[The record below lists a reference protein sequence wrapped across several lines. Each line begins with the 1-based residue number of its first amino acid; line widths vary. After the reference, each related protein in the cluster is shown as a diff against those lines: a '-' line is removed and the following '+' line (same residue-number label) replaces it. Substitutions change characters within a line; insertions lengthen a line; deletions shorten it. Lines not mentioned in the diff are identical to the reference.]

1 MSQILSKVYQ
11 SMNIAVLERQSG
23 STFHLLTDAP
33 KWLQHFC
40 GSHIGVN
47 QPLNLRGTFPFLDC
61 FMEEAEE
68 FWASK
73 ISTPQRSGAWIEF
86 SPSGEEIPLE
96 ATVIWQND
104 QCLLIIQDLGEEYY
118 NEVVRLQSFRDH
130 SLTQESLQ
138 AEVEAQT
145 KEIRSREEAIA
156 MTLLTAAGHRDH
168 ETASHVRRIG
178 LYAEVMAKSLDWNSS
193 ETADIRIA
201 APMHDIGKIGI
212 PDRILLKPGKLDE
225 QEFEIMKT
233 HAAIG
238 ADMLSGTDIPLL
250 KMASDIALCHHERW
264 DGTGYPRGLAGKDI
278 PESAR
283 IVTIVDV
290 YDALVHKRVYKE
302 ASSEQSALKLM
313 SQMVGKHFDP
323 ELFKVF
329 LANLPTLNSIRMK
342 HVEPVKA

>member
-1 MSQILSKVYQ
+1 
-11 SMNIAVLERQSG
+11 MNIAVLERQSER
-23 STFHLLTDAP
+23 TFNLLTDAP
-33 KWLQHFC
+33 KWLEHFC
-40 GSHIGVN
+40 GPQIGIN
-47 QPLNLRGTFPFLDC
+47 QPLNLSGTFPFLDC

-96 ATVIWQND
+96 ATVMWQNN

-178 LYAEVMAKSLDWNSS
+178 LYAEVMAKSLDWDPS

-329 LANLPTLNSIRMK
+329 LANLPTLNSIRMT